1 MPITPDKTA
10 STTPT
15 SVGGLFVA
23 ALIPS
28 LTAIYLTKGND
39 KALIFIISATVIA
52 ILSAWALARI
62 QLLKKTKAPG
72 QPILTNNSKSQILS
86 ILAPTHEFLDA
97 LSHSK
102 DESVPINEQMHILEQ
117 EIDLITNKMDW
128 IQSRRDTY
136 DATILI
142 SDLRGYTVISETYSP
157 EQTIS
162 MLNRYFEHMS
172 EIIYRHN
179 GTIDK
184 LMGDSILALFGSYDG
199 IKKDAEDAVTCA
211 AEMQIAMYKF
221 NRENQQLGMPSLY
234 MGIGIN
240 TGEVVAS
247 KLGSAL
253 YNEQTIIGADVNL
266 AARIESHTVR
276 GQILISDTTFQQV
289 NDIAD
294 VGDPMQVI
302 VKGKREAV
310 SMYELLSVT
319 NSKPLKIPEREI
331 RRSPRVDVN
340 IPFKFHVCEGKIIT
354 SEQNSGRISNISTGG
369 MLAYTNV
376 KIDPY
381 FFVRFILDFN
391 ILGIECDDIYGKIL
405 KVEKKKEGYEMSIEF
420 TIIEPKDRQSI
431 QDLVNNT
438 LAISQNNKYNKL

>member
-15 SVGGLFVA
+15 SVGGLFVV

-52 ILSAWALARI
+52 ILSTWALARI
-62 QLLKKTKAPG
+62 QLLKKTKASG
-72 QPILTNNSKSQILS
+72 QPILTNDSKSQILS

-102 DESVPINEQMHILEQ
+102 DESVPINEQMHTLEQ

-294 VGDPMQVI
+294 VGDAMQVI

-319 NSKPLKIPEREI
+319 NPEPLKIPEREI

>member
-1 MPITPDKTA
+1 MPITPHKA
-10 STTPT
+10 APTTPT
-15 SVGGLFVA
+15 SVGGLFIA
-23 ALIPS
+23 AFIPC

-52 ILSAWALARI
+52 ILSAWALSRT
-62 QLLKKTKAPG
+62 QLLKKTKETS
-72 QPILTNNSKSQILS
+72 QPILTGDSKSQVQT
-86 ILAPTHEFLDA
+86 ILAPTHEFLDD
-97 LSHSK
+97 LCHSK
-102 DESVPINEQMHILEQ
+102 NESIPINENMHALEQ
-117 EIDLITNKMDW
+117 EIDLITNKMGW

-136 DATILI
+136 EATILI
-142 SDLRGYTVISETYSP
+142 SDLRGYTAISETYSP
-157 EQTIS
+157 DQTIS

-211 AEMQIAMYKF
+211 AEMQISMYKF
-221 NRENQQLGMPSLY
+221 NRENQQIGMPSLY

-247 KLGSAL
+247 KLGSSL

-276 GQILISDTTFQQV
+276 GQILISDTTYQQV
-289 NDIAD
+289 HDITE

-302 VKGKREAV
+302 VKGKHEAV
-310 SMYELLSVT
+310 PMFELLSIT
-319 NSKPLKIPEREI
+319 NPEHLKVPEREI

-369 MLAYTNV
+369 MLAYTNI

-381 FFVRFILDFN
+381 FFVRFVLDFN
-391 ILGIECDDIYGKIL
+391 ILGIECNDIYGKIL

-420 TIIEPKDRQSI
+420 TIIDPKDRQSI

-438 LAISQNNKYNKL
+438 LAINQNSKYNKL

>member
-1 MPITPDKTA
+1 MPITPEKATLIR
-10 STTPT
+10 PT
-15 SVGGLFVA
+15 SVGGVFVA
-23 ALIPS
+23 ALIPC
-28 LTAIYLTKGND
+28 LTAIYLSRGND
-39 KALIFIISATVIA
+39 RALIFIISATVIA
-52 ILSAWALARI
+52 ILSGWALSRT
-62 QLLKKTKAPG
+62 QLLKKTKITR
-72 QPILTNNSKSQILS
+72 QHILANDSKYQVQA
-86 ILAPTHEFLDA
+86 ILAPTHEFLDS
-97 LSHSK
+97 LNHSK
-102 DESVPINEQMHILEQ
+102 NKSLPINENIHALEQ
-117 EIDLITNKMDW
+117 AIDHISNKMDW

-136 DATILI
+136 EATILI
-142 SDLRGYTVISETYSP
+142 SDLRGYTSISETYSP

-199 IKKDAEDAVTCA
+199 AKKDAEDAVTCA

-240 TGEVVAS
+240 TGEVIAS

-276 GQILISDTTFQQV
+276 GQVLISDTTYQQV
-289 NDIAD
+289 HDITE

-310 SMYELLSVT
+310 SMYELLSVA
-319 NSKPLKIPEREI
+319 NPAHLKIPEREI

-340 IPFKFHVCEGKIIT
+340 IPFKFHICEGKIIT

-369 MLAYTNV
+369 MLAYTNIN
-376 KIDPY
+376 IDPY

-431 QDLVNNT
+431 QDLVNSA